1 MSEKKLFVVGRAAD
15 IPPGE
20 TRIVDIEGRSVGVFN
35 VDGEFF
41 AIRNTCPHASGPLC
55 LGIRSGMVVSSE
67 PGRYDYIRRG
77 EFIRCPWHQWEFDIR
92 TGRSWFD
99 PDRTRVRRYEV
110 RVRGGADLLDGEV
123 LGQDADLVEAG
134 LLPGPY
140 VAETYP
146 VSRDGDYVV
155 VEL

>member
-1 MSEKKLFVVGRAAD
+1 MSGKRLFVVGRASD
-15 IPPGE
+15 IPPGSS
-20 TRIVDIEGRSVGVFN
+20 RIVDIDGRSVGVFN

-55 LGIRSGMVVSSE
+55 LGLRSGMVVSTE
-67 PGRYDYIRRG
+67 PGQYDYIRRG

-99 PDRTRVRRYEV
+99 PERTRVRRYDV
-110 RVRGGADLLDGEV
+110 RVESGADLM
-123 LGQDADLVEAG
+123 ADDWDLIEAG
-134 LLPGPY
+134 LRPGPY
-140 VAETYP
+140 MAETYP

>member
-1 MSEKKLFVVGRAAD
+1 MSGKRLFVVGRAAD
-15 IPPGE
+15 IPPGSS
-20 TRIVDIEGRSVGVFN
+20 RIVDIEGRSVGVFN
-35 VDGEFF
+35 IEGEFF

-55 LGIRSGMVVSSE
+55 LGLRSGMVVSAE
-67 PGRYDYIRRG
+67 PGQYDYIRRG

-99 PDRTRVRRYEV
+99 PERMRVRRYDV
-110 RVRGGADLLDGEV
+110 RVESGADLIGE
-123 LGQDADLVEAG
+123 DSDLIEAG
-134 LLPGPY
+134 LRPGPY

>member
-1 MSEKKLFVVGRAAD
+1 VSGKRLFVVGRASD
-15 IPPGE
+15 IPPGSS
-20 TRIVDIEGRSVGVFN
+20 RIVDIDGRSVGVFN

-55 LGIRSGMVVSSE
+55 LGLRSGMVVSTE
-67 PGRYDYIRRG
+67 PGQYDYIRRG

-99 PDRTRVRRYEV
+99 PERTRVRRYDV
-110 RVRGGADLLDGEV
+110 RIESGADLM
-123 LGQDADLVEAG
+123 ADDWDLIEAG

-140 VAETYP
+140 TAETYP

>member
-1 MSEKKLFVVGRAAD
+1 VSGKRLFVVGRASD
-15 IPPGE
+15 ILPGAS
-20 TRIVDIEGRSVGVFN
+20 RIVDIDGRSVGVFN

-55 LGIRSGMVVSSE
+55 LGLRSGMVVSTE
-67 PGRYDYIRRG
+67 PGQYDYIRRG

-99 PDRTRVRRYEV
+99 PERTRVRRYDV
-110 RVRGGADLLDGEV
+110 RVESGAHLMDE
-123 LGQDADLVEAG
+123 DADLIEAG
-134 LLPGPY
+134 LRPGPY
-140 VAETYP
+140 MAETYP
-146 VSRDGDYVV
+146 VSRDGDYIV